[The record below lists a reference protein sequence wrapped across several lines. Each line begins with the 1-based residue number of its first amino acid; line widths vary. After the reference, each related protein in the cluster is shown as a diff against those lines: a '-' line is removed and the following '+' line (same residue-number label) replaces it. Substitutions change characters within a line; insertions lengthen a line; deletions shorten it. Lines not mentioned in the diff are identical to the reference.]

1 MQMCGRALSVTRSL
15 LAALA
20 LLLLSGCVPGFFGT
34 PVPRPETSGTNRAT
48 APVATPPQA
57 AKPPPRP
64 RAAQQGP
71 VPQPAGAPAPVTEA
85 RLATPPADRPGVIGH
100 SEDETESLL
109 GKPLRVTEEA
119 SAKVWRYQS
128 DDCSVDVRF
137 FFDVSRGRFFAL
149 DVTPITGDMN
159 RCLAKLE
166 DHVAS

>member
-1 MQMCGRALSVTRSL
+1 MTCWL

-34 PVPRPETSGTNRAT
+34 PVPQPEPVKTHKT
-48 APVATPPQA
+48 AEPAAAPAQA

-64 RAAQQGP
+64 KAAAQQGS

-85 RLATPPADRPGVIGH
+85 RLATPPDKRAVIGH
-100 SEDETESLL
+100 SEDETETLL
-109 GKPLRVTEEA
+109 GKPMLVTEEA
-119 SAKVWRYQS
+119 SAKVWHYQTG
-128 DDCSVDVRF
+128 DCAVDVTF
-137 FFDVSRGRFFAL
+137 FFDVTRGKFFAL
-149 DVTPITGDMN
+149 DVTPITGDVA